1 MEREANSG
9 DIDAHASEQPRLVVS
24 IAEYRK
30 LLKDHTSPDGDIDR
44 RLGYLEA
51 LCRHVIRE
59 ELNNYVGT

>member
-1 MEREANSG
+1 MERGTNK
-9 DIDAHASEQPRLVVS
+9 DIDARRTGGQTQLVVS

-30 LLKDHTSPDGDIDR
+30 LLKDHTSSDGDIDR

-59 ELNNYVGT
+59 ELTNYVGT